1 MKAFVASMFCLF
13 AAACAGAGP
22 SSSVAT
28 GPGSTPPSR
37 ILESGEACAPEAY
50 AYSGVLV
57 LADQLGDNADILQSS
72 LIDLRQQLEDC
83 LNDPEPDLQPVA
95 KHQPARPASSY

>member
-1 MKAFVASMFCLF
+1 MKAFVASMLCLVV
-13 AAACAGAGP
+13 AACAEAGSP
-22 SSSVAT
+22 SSAARSS
-28 GPGSTPPSR
+28 GSTPPSR

-72 LIDLRQQLEDC
+72 LIDLRQQLEEC
-83 LNDPEPDLQPVA
+83 LNDPEPDLVPVA
-95 KHQPARPASSY
+95 RRHTARPVSFY